1 MPSDLKK
8 AALALAI
15 SCISTLIAAY
25 FDGHEIKRVG
35 FDDPFVLG
43 MNIVWTFVIAW
54 LIWDL
59 YKGKDIRLSLVLVG
73 AVMLAALIYDYI
85 DLGFGIAQVFY
96 SMELLMFCIAFVLAN
111 SKESRAWYSKGDP

>member
-8 AALALAI
+8 AALALVI
-15 SCISTLIAAY
+15 SCISTLIAVY
-25 FDGHEIKRVG
+25 FDGYEIGRVG